1 MFTWICPKCG
11 REVPPSYNECPD
23 CAREA
28 PVAQQPPAEP
38 PLALPPTKP
47 RVNTEA
53 KHRMPGWLLAVIFA
67 AGFIVVG
74 AVVFFAS
81 RYFLGTRD
89 NKVAAEI
96 ESAPMGLDA
105 PPKPS
110 GYSKYIEVTGFR
122 LTEDKTQKLEVQF
135 LVVNH
140 SAAEIASLSG
150 EVTLKPK
157 TGKADAKPLA
167 KFSFK
172 IPSLRP
178 YQSQE
183 LKASAQTGLRAYELP
198 DWQFLEAD
206 VLITS
211 P

>member
-28 PVAQQPPAEP
+28 PVAQQPPAEAP
-38 PLALPPTKP
+38 QALPPTKP
-47 RVNTEA
+47 KVNPEA
-53 KHRMPGWLLAVIFA
+53 RRRFPGWLMAVIFA
-67 AGFIVVG
+67 SGFAVIGAGT
-74 AVVFFAS
+74 FFAS
-81 RYFLGTRD
+81 RHFLGTKD
-89 NKVAAEI
+89 NKVAAEL

-105 PPKPS
+105 PPKAS

-122 LTEDKTQKLEVQF
+122 LTEDKNQKLEVQF

-140 SAAEIASLSG
+140 SAAEIASLAG
-150 EVTLKPK
+150 EVVLKPK
-157 TGKADAKPLA
+157 TGNANAKPLA
-167 KFSFK
+167 KFSFQ
-172 IPSLRP
+172 IPSILA

-198 DWQFLEAD
+198 DWQFLQAD

>member
-23 CAREA
+23 CARQA
-28 PVAQQPPAEP
+28 PVVQQPPAEAP
-38 PLALPPTKP
+38 QALPPTKP
-47 RVNTEA
+47 KVDTEA
-53 KHRMPGWLLAVIFA
+53 KHHLPGWLLTVL
-67 AGFIVVG
+67 
-74 AVVFFAS
+74 FAS
-81 RYFLGTRD
+81 AFVLVGIGAFLASRHFLGTKD

-105 PPKPS
+105 PPKS
-110 GYSKYIEVTGFR
+110 SSYSKYIEVTGFR
-122 LTEDKTQKLEVQF
+122 MTEDKTQKLEVRF

-140 SAAEIASLSG
+140 SAAEIASLAG
-150 EVTLKPK
+150 EVILKPK
-157 TGKADAKPLA
+157 TGDKNVKPLA
-167 KFSFK
+167 KFSFQV
-172 IPSLRP
+172 PSILP

-183 LKASAQTGLRAYELP
+183 LKAAAQTNLRAYELP
-198 DWQFLEAD
+198 DWQYLEAD